1 MKVGALC
8 AGYGGLELGLQLAGF
23 ETELMWVAETDPG
36 ASKVLDKRFNVPNLG
51 DIKLIENPVKVDV
64 ITAGFPCQPVS
75 TAGAG
80 AGVNDERWLI
90 DDVVR
95 VATAADAQWVFLEN
109 VRGLLAPSKS
119 EAFGQVLDALSNAGY
134 DAKWSCVRA
143 DRSVGACHRRD
154 RWFCV
159 AYTKSGNE
167 RWKEQQTLAQTV
179 GQTSEL
185 GKCYSSFSNPPSAD
199 STTLGQ
205 QGVRSECGLEETE
218 RETRQLRIFG
228 SYEPA
233 IKRWEHTLGR
243 IVPSATDEKGVAPR
257 FLEWMMGLP
266 DGWVCDVGLSR
277 TDELKVLGNGVV
289 PQQAAFAYDWLLSLT
304 D

>member
-185 GKCYSSFSNPPSAD
+185 GKCYSSCSDWGDYGA
-199 STTLGQ
+199 
-205 QGVRSECGLEETE
+205 
-218 RETRQLRIFG
+218 
-228 SYEPA
+228 A
-233 IKRWEHTLGR
+233 IKRWEQVIGR
-243 IVPSATDEKGVAPR
+243 KAPYPTDGNKVNPC
-257 FLEWMMGLP
+257 FVEWMLGLP
-266 DGWVCDVGLSR
+266 EGWVCDVDLSYR
-277 TDELKVLGNGVV
+277 EKMQLLGNGVV
-289 PQQAAFAYDWLLSLT
+289 TQQAAFAYDWLLSLT

>member
-8 AGYGGLELGLQLAGF
+8 AGYGGLELGLQLAGL

-51 DIKLIENPVKVDV
+51 DIKLIENPVKVDAV
-64 ITAGFPCQPVS
+64 TAGFPCQPVS

-95 VATAADAQWVFLEN
+95 VAAAADAQWVFLEN

-159 AYTKSGNE
+159 AHTTGSDG
-167 RWKEQQTLAQTV
+167 RRKEQQAVAQAV
-179 GQTSEL
+179 GQAAESGE
-185 GKCYSSFSNPPSAD
+185 CDSANPDLAAAYAD
-199 STTLGQ
+199 S
-205 QGVRSECGLEETE
+205 QGLQGHGEEHQLPE
-218 RETRQLRIFG
+218 AGRQEAFSWG
-228 SYEPA
+228 DYGAA
-233 IKRWEHTLGR
+233 IQRWEWVIGR
-243 IVPSATDEKGVAPR
+243 AAPAPVVDDKMSSR
-257 FLEWMMGLP
+257 FVEWMMGLP